1 MSLSHN
7 HPWTHK
13 HSQEIQN
20 GQSSAITSEEST
32 LKENG
37 IQFKIKSRRLGVT
50 LYVSKRQKE
59 HFDLEYLKKFT
70 TREFNNFSFIPSSGN
85 SSGTLISWKGSKFH
99 GVPIFE
105 KSFAQSME
113 FISNLI
119 GQKWILTNI
128 YAPCTPDG
136 KLEFLRWFRDIDM
149 PNEECWIILG
159 DFNLIR
165 RPERNRPG
173 GYQSDDGIQLGNKQ
187 AGYHRAP
194 PFGTKLHL
202 V

>member
-1 MSLSHN
+1 MDTQTQSRNTKWTILCHN
-7 HPWTHK
+7 IRGINSERKWN
-13 HSQEIQN
+13 SIQN
-20 GQSSAITSEEST
+20 
-32 LKENG
+32 K
-37 IQFKIKSRRLGVT
+37 IQETRCDIICIQET
-50 LYVSKRQKE
+50 KRE

-165 RPERNRPG
+165 RPKRNRPG